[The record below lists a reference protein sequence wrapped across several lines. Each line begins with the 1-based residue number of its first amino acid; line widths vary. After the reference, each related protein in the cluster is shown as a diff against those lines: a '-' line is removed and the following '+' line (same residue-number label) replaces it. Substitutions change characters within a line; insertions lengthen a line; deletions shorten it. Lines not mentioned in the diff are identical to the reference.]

1 MKKRNKQDLTL
12 RNRNAYM
19 KHITKLNKRVFD
31 LEERLEE
38 LTLEVRWQA
47 VMLNRL
53 LENQSSK
60 KRKGRNE
67 RLK

>member
-1 MKKRNKQDLTL
+1 MKKKRNKQDLTL

-31 LEERLEE
+31 LHEALDE

-47 VMLNRL
+47 MQLHRL
-53 LENQSSK
+53 IENQSGK
-60 KRKGRNE
+60 KRKV
-67 RLK
+67 KK